1 MFEETINFFKSLN
14 KTYKDLYLIIL
25 TNDIS
30 KAKKMVKND
39 FNILTFSVNQDKVN
53 EFLNASDYA
62 IMIRKDDLTNNTA
75 SPTKFAE
82 YCLTGLHVITNSSVI
97 DFYKFR
103 NKVDNIK
110 DLKNC
115 DIEVT
120 SNIKRKNIADFYK
133 KKLSKESFIKKFE
146 TLYE

>member
-1 MFEETINFFKSLN
+1 MIF
-14 KTYKDLYLIIL
+14 L
-25 TNDIS
+25 TNDQKIAEKCIS
-30 KAKKMVKND
+30 GIR
-39 FNILTFSVNQDKVN
+39 NILCFSVKQNEVN
-53 EFLNASDYA
+53 DYLNAADYA
-62 IMIRKDDLTNNTA
+62 IMIRKKDLTNKTA
-75 SPTKFAE
+75 SPTKFSE
-82 YCLTGLHVITNSSVI
+82 YCLTGLNVITNSSVI

-120 SNIKRKNIADFYK
+120 SIIKRKNIADFYK